1 MSHSLKIVTYNIH
14 KGVSAFGRSVR
25 IHAIKEALDAL
36 DADLIFLQEVQGRHD
51 LHEIAHAQWPSAAQH
66 DYLAGAS
73 HQAAYGMNAVYDH
86 GHHGNALLSRFPIST
101 FTNHDVSDHAYEQR
115 GILHAITQI
124 EGRDVHCFVMHL
136 GLFAVSRR
144 RQIIA
149 LIAEIKR
156 SVPADAPV
164 IIAGD
169 FNDWSLRLSQRLYEE
184 LGVTEAFD
192 ASSTITL
199 TPPAMLAHPPLQV
212 RANFKRRLSQLRA
225 LLLPTQLPF
234 KFKKSP
240 KHARSFPSAVPFL
253 SLDRVYVRGLV
264 VREAKVLTGAP
275 WRGLSDH
282 VPLTVSLAFANP
294 VAE

>member
-1 MSHSLKIVTYNIH
+1 MTGTLKIVTYNIH

-25 IHAIKEALDAL
+25 IHAIKEALDKL

-86 GHHGNALLSRFPIST
+86 GHHGNALLSRFPILSS
-101 FTNHDVSDHAYEQR
+101 TNHDVSDHSYEQR

-156 SVPADAPV
+156 SVPPDAPV

-169 FNDWSLRLSQRLYEE
+169 FNDWSLRLSQRLYDE

-192 ASSTITL
+192 TASTFSFK
-199 TPPAMLAHPPLQV
+199 PATTVASNALQT
-212 RANFKRRLSQLRA
+212 RLNFKRNLQQLRA
-225 LLLPTQLPF
+225 LLPDQLSF
-234 KFKKSP
+234 KMKKSP

-264 VREAKVLTGAP
+264 VRDAQVLTGAP
-275 WRGLSDH
+275 WKGLSDH
-282 VPLTVSLAFANP
+282 VPLTVTLAFA
-294 VAE
+294 